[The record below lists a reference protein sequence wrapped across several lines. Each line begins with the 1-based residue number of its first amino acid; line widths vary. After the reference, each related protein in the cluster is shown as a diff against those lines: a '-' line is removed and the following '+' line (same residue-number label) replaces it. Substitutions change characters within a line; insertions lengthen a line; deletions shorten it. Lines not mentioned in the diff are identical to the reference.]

1 MAQEVA
7 KTDTEIPHEKS
18 CGAVVVN
25 EGKVLL
31 ICQHNGLVGFPKGH
45 MEPGETEIETAKR
58 EVWEET
64 GLLIEVWPEKRY
76 SFEYYI
82 EKYNVQKEVVLF
94 VGRPKEEIFRLKGQ
108 EEEVLDLDWTPIERV
123 EEKLN
128 FEDWKEAWRKI
139 RKML

>member
-1 MAQEVA
+1 M
-7 KTDTEIPHEKS
+7 DGEIPREKS

-31 ICQHNGLVGFPKGH
+31 VHQHNGLIGFPKGH
-45 MEPGETEIETAKR
+45 MESGETEVETATR

-64 GLLIEVWPEKRY
+64 GVEIEVFAEKRY

-82 EKYNVQKEVVLF
+82 EKFNVQKEVVLF
-94 VGRPKEEIFRLKGQ
+94 VAKPKLEVFDLVGQ
-108 EEEVLDLDWTPIERV
+108 EEEVLDLDWTPIEEV

-128 FEDWKEAWRKI
+128 FEDWKQAWQKI
-139 RKML
+139 RKMI